1 MNIPYTLVS
10 MAAILRDH
18 DDPNYLND
26 EHYNLTSIADYL
38 YNSADGA
45 FSDHP
50 EDNLLPEFKV
60 LFDKY
65 GKAYFDKVLDDMY
78 ALDSQLTS
86 DAKVQEL
93 IDDYNDRLSGVTAST
108 KVTASRWYYYEPM
121 SEQELA
127 DLKAD
132 ILALPGCD
140 KLDMDTRDMEEIGYI
155 MLLPGYNDI
164 PLSDPQYYEKRKQ
177 LLKDILR
184 VAKEHGLSRT
194 EDRIEDYGSC
204 WYIVLRTNKPKTDE
218 YDEYDDVTTSTKVTA
233 ATDSFRYT
241 ALYNGDILDVFDT
254 YDEAVS
260 ALQSEIKD
268 AIAAGDVELIDFE
281 NCWVET
287 DDEDAEVMYC
297 ADTDP
302 DFVGYVN
309 TSGPLSEAQ
318 VKDLWD
324 TAAMYV
330 DFGDSD
336 AMLQDNGYTLSQA
349 LEFLRQGY
357 SIYVD

>member
-93 IDDYNDRLSGVTAST
+93 IQDYEDRLGSITAST
-108 KVTASRWYYYEPM
+108 KVTAS
-121 SEQELA
+121 
-127 DLKAD
+127 
-132 ILALPGCD
+132 
-140 KLDMDTRDMEEIGYI
+140 
-155 MLLPGYNDI
+155 
-164 PLSDPQYYEKRKQ
+164 
-177 LLKDILR
+177 
-184 VAKEHGLSRT
+184 
-194 EDRIEDYGSC
+194 
-204 WYIVLRTNKPKTDE
+204 
-218 YDEYDDVTTSTKVTA
+218 
-233 ATDSFRYT
+233 TDSFKYT

-254 YDEAVS
+254 YDEAVN
-260 ALQSEIKD
+260 ALKSEIKD
-268 AIAAGDVELIDFE
+268 AIADGDVELIDFE

-297 ADTDP
+297 ADTD
-302 DFVGYVN
+302 DEFREYINVGE
-309 TSGPLSEAQ
+309 PLTEAQ
-318 VKDLWD
+318 VKELWD
-324 TAAMYV
+324 TTAMYV
-330 DFGDSD
+330 DFGSRDGD
-336 AMLQDNGYTLSQA
+336 ALLQENGYTLSQA

-357 SIYVD
+357 SIYLD